1 MPAKEAFR
9 CFRGFRCFRDSVG
22 GPWNRDFVDFVEI
35 VGFGGPWNRDF
46 VEIVGFGG
54 YRGIVISLVSLKS
67 WVSGGTVKPLKSLV
81 SLGSCGCA
89 LYEAAPAGCPLSQLR

>member
-35 VGFGGPWNRDF
+35 VLSGGYRETVEIVDFVVFGGYRET
-46 VEIVGFGG
+46 VEIVDFVGFGG
-54 YRGIVISLVSLKS
+54 YREIVISLI
-67 WVSGGTVKPLKSLV
+67 
-81 SLGSCGCA
+81 SLGT
-89 LYEAAPAGCPLSQLR
+89 LRVRICSL

>member
-35 VGFGGPWNRDF
+35 VL
-46 VEIVGFGG
+46 FGG
-54 YRGIVISLVSLKS
+54 YRETVEIVETVGFVCRYSILLPSVAPLGQRAREGVS
-67 WVSGGTVKPLKSLV
+67 TP
-81 SLGSCGCA
+81 
-89 LYEAAPAGCPLSQLR
+89 PP

>member
-35 VGFGGPWNRDF
+35 VLFGGYRET
-46 VEIVGFGG
+46 VEIVETVGFVGFGG
-54 YRGIVISLVSLKS
+54 YRETVETVDFVLFVGVS
-67 WVSGGTVKPLKSLV
+67 
-81 SLGSCGCA
+81 
-89 LYEAAPAGCPLSQLR
+89 